1 MHFYVIENCSGNC
14 KLFFHVFC
22 YFQNT
27 DNYAKER
34 EKIGPF
40 FLNLSNPMDNSC
52 TDTWEYELTPNYAP
66 GYFKNHCY
74 NSLAPLSFEGQG
86 NMNSAH

>member
-1 MHFYVIENCSGNC
+1 MLLKIVVEIANFCFTSFVIFKTLTIMQKKG
-14 KLFFHVFC
+14 
-22 YFQNT
+22 
-27 DNYAKER
+27 

-40 FLNLSNPMDNSC
+40 FLNLSNPMENSC